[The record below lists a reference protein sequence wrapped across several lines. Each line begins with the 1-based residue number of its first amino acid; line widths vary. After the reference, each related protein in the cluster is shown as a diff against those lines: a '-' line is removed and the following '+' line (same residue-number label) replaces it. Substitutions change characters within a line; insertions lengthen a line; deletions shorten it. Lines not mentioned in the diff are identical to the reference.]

1 MEYDFWTM
9 RESPF
14 HQLSDFQCIFL
25 FAFGEVKIICA
36 FVTFSADPIYCD
48 AKAGGDLW
56 TCLPRARRKR
66 RRRCPRQAGRGRGK
80 IPNQRMIDTRPAE
93 VEPRKRVGHWEGDLI
108 NGARETGHL
117 STLVE
122 RCTRYT

>member
-36 FVTFSADPIYCD
+36 FVTFSADPNKENTVAD
-48 AKAGGDLW
+48 FKL
-56 TCLPRARRKR
+56 LPIGSISLTSFFK
-66 RRRCPRQAGRGRGK
+66 G
-80 IPNQRMIDTRPAE
+80 
-93 VEPRKRVGHWEGDLI
+93 
-108 NGARETGHL
+108 
-117 STLVE
+117 
-122 RCTRYT
+122 

>member
-36 FVTFSADPIYCD
+36 FVTFSADPIYWGRDLTDLHRQILPDD
-48 AKAGGDLW
+48 AHTHGSFPHPG
-56 TCLPRARRKR
+56 
-66 RRRCPRQAGRGRGK
+66 Q
-80 IPNQRMIDTRPAE
+80 
-93 VEPRKRVGHWEGDLI
+93 
-108 NGARETGHL
+108 
-117 STLVE
+117 
-122 RCTRYT
+122 